1 MNFAI
6 AYAGQSVVMWVPFQ
20 GFYSSRMHQDN
31 RQKTE
36 NRMLIRALVKV
47 NVAIRCAEHKGILI
61 PIGKLD
67 PRKAT
72 DEARGWG
79 TYFLQHFS
87 WGEVPND
94 YVTVVACDK
103 YKIRI
108 HECQEDIYHC

>member
-20 GFYSSRMHQDN
+20 GFYSSHMRQGN

-36 NRMLIRALVKV
+36 NRMLIRALLKV
-47 NVAIRCAEHKGILI
+47 NVAIRHAKHEGILI

-67 PRKAT
+67 PCKAT
-72 DEARGWG
+72 DEAHGWG

-87 WGEVPND
+87 
-94 YVTVVACDK
+94 
-103 YKIRI
+103 
-108 HECQEDIYHC
+108 